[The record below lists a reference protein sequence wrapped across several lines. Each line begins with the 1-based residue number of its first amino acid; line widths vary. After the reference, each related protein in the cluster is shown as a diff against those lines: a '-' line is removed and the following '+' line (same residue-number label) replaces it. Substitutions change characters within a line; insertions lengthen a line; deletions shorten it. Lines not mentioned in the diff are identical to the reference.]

1 MQGARDGQR
10 VVMTGQKARQ
20 RGGLPRS
27 RTGTVSRLSRL
38 NALGRRHR
46 RPGVA
51 AVALLTVTLVLP
63 LPGCVDA
70 AALFPIG
77 PDTASGALATEA
89 VASLDAALAEGMDLA
104 GATGAIAGVWAPWA
118 GQWLASPG
126 AEGSGIDPTTGRP
139 AGGGALTTD
148 MRFRIGTLTG
158 AMTCTVLLRLVDE
171 KRVGLDDP
179 VSSYLTRLPGV
190 QGITLRQLC
199 QHTAGLGQPNLE
211 PQFVNNP
218 TRQWPPLE
226 LVSGGLGST
235 RTGQPGRVWN
245 PSDAGVQLLGMALE
259 EATGDSWPELYRRY
273 VFEPLGLRD
282 TSYPDPQDFDLPGD
296 HPRGWA
302 AALDTE
308 GTPDCTRP
316 VDVTQLSNS
325 MSGVAG
331 GAVSTLAD
339 LKTWSQALATGGLL
353 SPDAAEQQWR
363 SVREEGAPQWRR
375 YGLGAEQLGPMRG
388 GGGAIP
394 GFLSAT
400 LSDPES
406 GLTVVVMVNDSS
418 AGAELAL
425 ALAQRLAAIAAE
437 MPVSEGQS
445 DAGLELPWTAEE
457 ATAQMRVNAVCP
469 TGTTGIPA
477 APVG

>member
-1 MQGARDGQR
+1 M
-10 VVMTGQKARQ
+10 
-20 RGGLPRS
+20 
-27 RTGTVSRLSRL
+27 
-38 NALGRRHR
+38 
-46 RPGVA
+46 
-51 AVALLTVTLVLP
+51 
-63 LPGCVDA
+63 DA
-70 AALFPIG
+70 AALFPVG
-77 PDTASGALATEA
+77 PDAASGALAAET

-118 GQWLASPG
+118 GEWLASPG
-126 AEGSGIDPTTGRP
+126 TVGAGIDPATGRP
-139 AGGGALTTD
+139 AGGGPLNAD

-158 AMTCTVLLRLVDE
+158 AMTCTVLLRLVE
-171 KRVGLDDP
+171 EQRVGLDDP
-179 VSSYLTRLPGV
+179 VSQHLPRLPGV

-199 QHTAGLGQPNLE
+199 QNTAGLGQPDLE

-218 TRQWPPLE
+218 TRQWPALE

-235 RTGQPGRVWN
+235 RAGQPGRVWN
-245 PSDAGVQLLGMALE
+245 RSDAGVQLLGMALE
-259 EATGDSWPELYRRY
+259 EATGDGWPELYRRY

-282 TSYPDPQDFDLPGD
+282 TSYPDPRDFDLPGA
-296 HPRGWA
+296 HPHGWA
-302 AALDTE
+302 AALDT

-316 VDVTQLSNS
+316 IDVTQLNNS

-331 GAVSTLAD
+331 GAVSTLGD

-353 SPDAAEQQWR
+353 SPDAVEQQWR
-363 SVREEGAPQWRR
+363 SVREEGAPEWRR

-388 GGGAIP
+388 GAGAIP

-418 AGAELAL
+418 AGAEFAL

-437 MPVSEGQS
+437 APASDGRA
-445 DAGLELPWTAEE
+445 DAGSELPWTAED
-457 ATAQMRVNAVCP
+457 ATVQLRLNAVCP
-469 TGTTGIPA
+469 TGTVVNPA
-477 APVG
+477 VPVG

>member
-1 MQGARDGQR
+1 M
-10 VVMTGQKARQ
+10 
-20 RGGLPRS
+20 
-27 RTGTVSRLSRL
+27 
-38 NALGRRHR
+38 
-46 RPGVA
+46 
-51 AVALLTVTLVLP
+51 
-63 LPGCVDA
+63 
-70 AALFPIG
+70 LFPVG
-77 PDTASGALATEA
+77 PDTASGALASET
-89 VASLDAALAEGMDLA
+89 VAALDAALAEGMDLA
-104 GATGAIAGVWAPWA
+104 GATGAIAGVWAPWT

-126 AEGSGIDPTTGRP
+126 TVGAGIDPATGRP
-139 AGGGALTTD
+139 AGGGALDTG

-171 KRVGLDDP
+171 QSVGLDDP
-179 VSSYLTRLPGV
+179 VSQYLPRLPGV

-199 QHTAGLGQPNLE
+199 QSTAGLGHPDLE

-235 RTGQPGRVWN
+235 RIGQPGRVWTLSN
-245 PSDAGVQLLGMALE
+245 AGVQLLGMALE

-282 TSYPDPQDFDLPGD
+282 TSYPDSQDTDLPGA
-296 HPRGWA
+296 HPHGWA
-302 AALDTE
+302 ATLE
-308 GTPDCTRP
+308 SGGTPDCTRP

-331 GAVSTLAD
+331 GAVSTLGD

-353 SPDAAEQQWR
+353 TPGAVAQQWR
-363 SVREEGAPQWRR
+363 TVREEGAPEWRR

-388 GGGAIP
+388 GAGAIP

-418 AGAELAL
+418 AGAEFAL
-425 ALAQRLAAIAAE
+425 ALAQRLAAIAAGA
-437 MPVSEGQS
+437 PASDGRS
-445 DAGLELPWTAEE
+445 DAGIELPWTAEE
-457 ATAQMRVNAVCP
+457 ATVQMRVNAVCP
-469 TGTTGIPA
+469 TGA
-477 APVG
+477 AVNQAASVG